1 MLSIAKTANE
11 LRDYLGKHPQSSVG
25 FVPTMGA
32 LHQGHLSLIE
42 KAKEQCD
49 IVVASIFVNPLQFND
64 IKDYQAYPVTI
75 ERDTT
80 LLDSAGCD
88 LLFVPDYDTIYPPT
102 HSPVNVSLHPIDEVF
117 EGSYRPGHFDGVVQ
131 VLYRFFL
138 LVQPDWAFFGLK
150 DYQQCLVVSKLTDA
164 FFPKLRLE
172 FVDTIRETSG
182 LAMSSRNERLS
193 TEGKKKAAQLY
204 QVMLEMRQKAPH
216 ISPKELTK
224 NAKLLLE
231 QKGFQV
237 EYLNIATTN
246 ELTEIKFW
254 ESGKNVIILAAVY
267 LEGVRLI
274 DNLIISL

>member
-1 MLSIAKTANE
+1 MLSIARTAYD
-11 LRDYLGKHPQSSVG
+11 LRDYLGKYPKSSVG

-32 LHQGHLSLIE
+32 LHKGHLTLIQ
-42 KAKEQCD
+42 KAKEHCD

-64 IKDYQAYPVTI
+64 IKDYQAYPITI
-75 ERDTT
+75 ERDTI
-80 LLDSAGCD
+80 LLNSVGCD
-88 LLFVPDYDTIYPPT
+88 LLFLPDYDTIYPPN
-102 HSPVNVSLHPIDEVF
+102 HSPVNVSLHPIDGVF

-138 LVQPDWAFFGLK
+138 LVQPDRAFFGLK

-164 FFPKLRLE
+164 FFPKLQLE

-193 TEGKKKAAQLY
+193 SEGKKKAAQLY
-204 QVMLEMRQKAPH
+204 QVLHDMRQKAPH
-216 ISPKELTK
+216 VSPKELTE
-224 NAKLLLE
+224 NGKLILE

-237 EYLNIATTN
+237 EYLNIATLN

-267 LEGVRLI
+267 VEGIRLI